1 MAVLNLK
8 RETVDIEET
17 AKKDIKPYFAS
28 NFEAVD
34 IDENPDVSRYDPQT
48 GVKRALKN
56 RHISLLA
63 LVVLLAP
70 VVLLVQETHS
80 TKVGRLLYF

>member
-28 NFEAVD
+28 NVEAVD
-34 IDENPDVSRYDPQT
+34 IDEDPDVSRYDPQT

-63 LVVLLAP
+63 LGGVIGPGCL
-70 VVLLVQETHS
+70 
-80 TKVGRLLYF
+80 